1 VNPESEIQNPKSEI
15 IVAFE
20 YRYKRRVEFSETDLA
35 GIVHFSNY
43 FRYMEN
49 AEHEFLRS
57 LCLSVH
63 ARAEGRLIS
72 WPRVRAECSYDAPL
86 AFGDEFEVHL
96 LVRHKKRK
104 SISYEFHFYKA
115 AVERPIARGIVTAV
129 CVAIDA
135 ATGKMS
141 AITIP
146 DFVDRQIEAA
156 PADRLLC
163 PTLD

>member
-1 VNPESEIQNPKSEI
+1 MP
-15 IVAFE
+15 FE
-20 YRYKRRVEFSETDLA
+20 YRYRRRVEFSETDLA

-43 FRYMEN
+43 FRYMET

-57 LCLSVH
+57 VGLSVH
-63 ARAEGRLIS
+63 AQSEGRLIS
-72 WPRVRAECSYDAPL
+72 WPRVHAECSYDAPL

-104 SISYEFHFYKA
+104 SITYEFLFHKA
-115 AVERPIARGIVTAV
+115 DAARPIARGIVTAV

-135 ATGKMS
+135 ATGKMC

-146 DFVDRQIEAA
+146 DEADRLIEVA
-156 PADRLLC
+156 PADRLHSGLSA
-163 PTLD
+163 PASGRGETT

>member
-1 VNPESEIQNPKSEI
+1 
-15 IVAFE
+15 
-20 YRYKRRVEFSETDLA
+20 VEFSETDLA

-43 FRYMEN
+43 FRYMET

-57 LCLSVH
+57 LGLSVH
-63 ARAEGRLIS
+63 APSEGRLIA
-72 WPRVRAECSYDAPL
+72 WPRVHAECSFDAPL
-86 AFGDEFEVHL
+86 TFGDEFEVHL

-104 SISYEFHFYKA
+104 SITYEFQFYKA
-115 AVERPIARGIVTAV
+115 TVDRPIARGLVTAV

-135 ATGKMS
+135 ATGKMC

-156 PADRLLC
+156 PADRLHDNL
-163 PTLD
+163 PSPVRERGAGGEGS